1 MATICSGDVNQDS
14 PLKRLTRSL
23 EASRSQPMPRKY
35 MLIVACLLL
44 AFVVFVTLSP
54 IQLRPRT
61 GHPVLERFAAFMM
74 VSGAYTLA
82 LPRRAGLIAVLMVAA
97 AFVLEAAQQLSP
109 TRDPDVR
116 DAIVKALGALVGV
129 ATARLVDIELVR
141 RRAP

>member
-1 MATICSGDVNQDS
+1 
-14 PLKRLTRSL
+14 
-23 EASRSQPMPRKY
+23 MPRKY
-35 MLIVACLLL
+35 VFIIACMLL

-61 GHPVLERFAAFMM
+61 GHPVLERFVAFLM

-97 AFVLEAAQQLSP
+97 AFVLEAAQQLAP

-116 DAIVKALGALVGV
+116 DALVKSFGALAGV
-129 ATARLVDIELVR
+129 AAARLIDGELMR
-141 RRAP
+141 RRAS